1 MKKMKKFQTNKYLRK
16 KKVLES
22 RNRREHDGM
31 KGFLNNEQIK
41 LYSIT
46 LILWEFKKS
55 MLHWHLVLLH
65 WKV

>member
-1 MKKMKKFQTNKYLRK
+1 MKKFQTNKYLRK
-16 KKVLES
+16 KKVMES
-22 RNRREHDGM
+22 RNRREHVGM
-31 KGFLNNEQIK
+31 KGFKNNEQIK